1 MKYLALLR
9 GVNVGGNSI
18 IKMSDLKEAVEQSG
32 FINVKTFI
40 NSGNIIFESDETHSS
55 KINTVLE
62 EALKKRFNLESRV
75 FLLTYEQFK
84 DILDRV
90 PEDWKKRRDIRC
102 YIAFVREPVG
112 VKDVIKE
119 IKLKEGVDF
128 VRGGKGA
135 VYLTTLTSGLTKS
148 GFTKLISTPVYKDIT
163 LRNYTTAQKLLA
175 LMK

>member
-9 GVNVGGNSI
+9 GVNVGGNSL
-18 IKMSDLKEAVEQSG
+18 IKMADLKEAVEKSG

-40 NSGNIIFESDETHSS
+40 NSGNVIFESKEANSF
-55 KINTVLE
+55 KVNAMLE

-75 FLLTYEQFK
+75 FLLTYEQYK

-90 PEDWKKRRDIRC
+90 PEDWKKRQDIRR
-102 YIAFVREPVG
+102 YIAFIREPVT
-112 VKDVIKE
+112 VNDVIKQA
-119 IKLKEGVDF
+119 KVKEGVDF
-128 VRGGKGA
+128 VQGGKGA
-135 VYLTTLTSGLTKS
+135 VYLTTLMSGLTKS

-163 LRNYTTAQKLLA
+163 LRNYTTAQKLFT